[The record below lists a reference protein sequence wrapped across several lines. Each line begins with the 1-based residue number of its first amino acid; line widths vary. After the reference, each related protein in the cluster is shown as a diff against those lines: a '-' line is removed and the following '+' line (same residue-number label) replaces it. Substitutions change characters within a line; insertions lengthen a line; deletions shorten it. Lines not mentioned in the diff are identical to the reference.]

1 MGSSDAQI
9 DRERVGARAFLF
21 DADGS
26 DQQIEPTTLSERS
39 LDDPQLLWVD
49 AVANDDRLA
58 QIASAL
64 GIEEGS
70 IDRLSAPPGRP
81 TLEDFE
87 GYFHLNCRF
96 MGDGPEQDRP
106 IDIHCV
112 VGRNWVLTTHRDDID
127 LIEAFLEPIKGET
140 ELGRVEGPVFLAL
153 LLDWIVSGYFRA
165 IERLE
170 TRLDEIDE
178 SLILRGAQA
187 DGEEGEEGML
197 GRLVGVRH
205 DVTVLRRSLA
215 AHREMVATLAQP
227 EFDKVSGSSSADR
240 FQLLSER
247 LEKAL
252 AEIENARLMVMG
264 SLDVL
269 MTRTAQRTNDVMK
282 ILTVIN
288 AVLLPS
294 LVAAAILGM
303 NFRQS
308 FFERKELFWVVIAA
322 MLALG
327 AGILAFARRK
337 KWI

>member
-1 MGSSDAQI
+1 MGSNETQADQ
-9 DRERVGARAFLF
+9 DRPGARAFLF

-26 DQQIEPTTLSERS
+26 DQQIDPADLSDRS
-39 LDDPQLLWVD
+39 LDDRQLLWVD
-49 AVANDDRLA
+49 TLVDDDRLTE
-58 QIASAL
+58 IATAL

-70 IDRLSAPPGRP
+70 IGRLGSPPHRP

-87 GYFHLNCRF
+87 GYFHLNCSF
-96 MGDGPEQDRP
+96 LGGDAAEDRP

-112 VGRNWVLTTHRDDID
+112 VGRNWVLTAHRDDID
-127 LIEAFLEPIKGET
+127 LLDAFLEPIKGET

-170 TRLDEIDE
+170 TGLDEVDE
-178 SLILRGAQA
+178 SLIMRGVRAE
-187 DGEEGEEGML
+187 DEEEGML
-197 GRLVGVRH
+197 GRLVGLRH
-205 DVTVLRRSLA
+205 DVTVLRRSLG
-215 AHREMVATLAQP
+215 AHREVFATLAQP
-227 EFDKVSGSSSADR
+227 EFDKVSESSSADR
-240 FQLLSER
+240 FRVLSER
-247 LEKAL
+247 LEKAMT
-252 AEIENARLMVMG
+252 EVENARLMVMG

-288 AVLLPS
+288 AVLLPA

-322 MLALG
+322 MVALG
-327 AGILAFARRK
+327 AGILTFARRK
-337 KWI
+337 RWI